1 LQYAAFYNDRGNNG
15 QKGVNG
21 YPNYDPVY
29 MKSPTCGGSGAQ
41 IYSVDVTTSIGG
53 IDNSCSSAD
62 ISVYGDPTSFSCIY
76 FSLNHRG
83 YLFAPLSGTYTFTIS
98 GVDDIVL
105 IWTGVLAQGGW
116 TRANANFVVD
126 YGQNP
131 SNTLGSPGA
140 GSFTVALS
148 AGDYL
153 PIRIVFG
160 QAQNA
165 AIFQISVTDPN
176 NNVLLDSNTVGSP
189 YVVQYSC
196 DGVLAP
202 QYIGSFGAE
211 C

>member
-1 LQYAAFYNDRGNNG
+1 
-15 QKGVNG
+15 
-21 YPNYDPVY
+21 
-29 MKSPTCGGSGAQ
+29 MKDLSCGGTGTD
-41 IYSVDVTTSIGG
+41 IYTVSVTTSIGG
-53 IDNSCSSAD
+53 IDNSCSTTD
-62 ISVYGDPTSFSCIY
+62 ITVYDDPASFPCLY

-83 YLFAPLSGTYTFTIS
+83 YLFAPLTGTYTFTIS

-105 IWTGVLAQGGW
+105 IWTGALAQGGW

-140 GSFTVALS
+140 GSFTVDLTT
-148 AGDYL
+148 GDYL

-165 AIFQISVTDPN
+165 AIFQISVTDPD
-176 NNVLLDSNTVGSP
+176 NNVLLDSNTAGSP

-196 DGVLAP
+196 DGILAP
-202 QYIGSFGAE
+202 QYAGAFGSE